1 MAANYKRLAELIAE
15 NKGKLCHKLEGLLL
29 PSNADEIKRL
39 CINYVEHLTRKDS
52 EYMNQL
58 SLLEEDLLSPILKV
72 METLYNSD
80 IELSEKVSSLIA
92 NEKVQPKRTSAKAS
106 NKTISKEYGPTLAGA
121 VGGTLLATICKPNS
135 WGVILFGSVVSAIIS
150 KVLYNLYVD
159 KSNILEDGEANIKFP
174 EYSLVSTDVDN
185 IIKGLA
191 IAGDCIDKVLLTY
204 RKHLDILND
213 DFKKKEETYNLE
225 KKYIGVLESFQTLLG
240 NLSDMGNSPVV
251 KDSIKNINQI
261 LTKQGFEAVDYTDE
275 SKGLFNVKEDD
286 INTIEQFTPA
296 IIKKNVSKTSLILK
310 GDVVIPTKK

>member
-1 MAANYKRLAELIAE
+1 MANYKRLAELIAD
-15 NKGKLCHKLEGLLL
+15 NKGKLCHKLEGLTL

-39 CINYVEHLTRKDS
+39 CIDYVEHLTRKDS

-58 SLLEEDLLSPILKV
+58 SLLEQDLLSPILKV
-72 METLYNSD
+72 METLYSSD

-92 NEKVQPKRTSAKAS
+92 NEKVQSKRTSAKVS

-121 VGGTLLATICKPNS
+121 AGGTLLATICKPNS
-135 WGVILFGSVVSAIIS
+135 WGVILLGSVVSAIIG
-150 KVLYNLYVD
+150 KVLDSLYVD
-159 KSNILEDGEANIKFP
+159 KSNILEDGDANVKFP
-174 EYSLVSTDVDN
+174 EYSLASTDVDN
-185 IIKGLA
+185 IIKGLE

-213 DFKKKEETYNLE
+213 EFKKKEEAYNLE

-261 LTKQGFEAVDYTDE
+261 LSKQGFEAVDYTE
-275 SKGLFNVKEDD
+275 EAKGLFNVKEDD
-286 INTIEQFTPA
+286 IDTVEQFTPA
-296 IIKKNVSKTSLILK
+296 IIKKNASKVSLILK
-310 GDVVIPTKK
+310 GDVVIPAKK